1 MAIGDKYDHLNCFLA
16 GKEKARCAVAI
27 AKETARNPAL
37 HKHIELRG
45 KKEKRVLFTE
55 GPHKYKSG
63 EDLFAAGQSLFSRSV
78 LATGRADR
86 KAS

>member
-1 MAIGDKYDHLNCFLA
+1 MWVSEAHKVVNV
-16 GKEKARCAVAI
+16 KQSENI
-27 AKETARNPAL
+27 AAAKDGEEVIVL
-37 HKHIELRG
+37 LG

-63 EDLFAAGQSLFSRSV
+63 EELFAAGQSLFSRSI

>member
-16 GKEKARCAVAI
+16 GKEKARRAVAI
-27 AKETARNPAL
+27 AKETARKPAK
-37 HKHIELRG
+37 HKYIELRG

-55 GPHKYKSG
+55 GQHKYKSG
-63 EDLFAAGQSLFSRSV
+63 EELFAEGQSLFSRSI